1 MAPALPRGEK
11 TMSIYGRFYQV
22 GYVTRDIDAAIAQLQ
37 ARMGATLVD
46 VLYDL
51 RDGNGEQ
58 VALKN
63 LSHMSLPGAEIELI
77 EPRPH
82 WSSIYLDALPERGD
96 DIGFHHLGFL
106 IPDDATWDA
115 AMASFE
121 TFGTPV
127 VMSGATPQVRFAY
140 VDTRRQCGHYSE
152 IAQRFD
158 SASARP
164 LP

>member
-1 MAPALPRGEK
+1 
-11 TMSIYGRFYQV
+11 MSTYGRFYQL
-22 GYVTRDIDAAIAQLQ
+22 GYVTRDIDAAIAHLQ
-37 ARMGATLVD
+37 TRMGATLLD
-46 VLYDL
+46 VFYDL
-51 RDGNGEQ
+51 RDGNGDQ

-63 LSHMSLPGAEIELI
+63 LSHLSLPGAEIELI
-77 EPRPH
+77 EPRLDWP
-82 WSSIYLDALPERGD
+82 SIYLDALPEGAD

-106 IPDDATWDA
+106 IPDDVTWDT

-158 SASARP
+158 SANARP